1 MEKRQIPRHEPEV
14 IEAEARKNWR
24 GNTEKVATTSLKSLD
39 VHGVTISSRY
49 EKADEMEAMVNM
61 VDGVDPL
68 HRRYIESIW
77 CDSKAGFCY
86 SVTLADCPEQIG
98 FAIAHQLD
106 MTCRERNEGHNGISI
121 EWNRG
126 IDIDRD
132 PWWPG
137 QDDDEDDG
145 A

>member
-14 IEAEARKNWR
+14 IEAEARKTWR
-24 GNTEKVATTSLKSLD
+24 GDTEKVATTSLKSLD
-39 VHGVTISSRY
+39 VHGVTLSSRY
-49 EKADEMEAMVNM
+49 EKAHELEAMAKM
-61 VDGVDPL
+61 VDGVDPA
-68 HRRYIESIW
+68 HRLSIKSIW
-77 CDSKAGFCY
+77 CDSKVGFCY
-86 SVTLADCPEQIG
+86 SVTLADCSELIG
-98 FAIAHQLD
+98 RAIAHQLD